1 MYWSSFVRP
10 INELA
15 ASIKKRQERTMINY
29 QLFPKSQQISS
40 DLLAVVNVFHTADNL
55 ISSKTQELS
64 SNEVLAVVADGLE
77 KIGFTIEKSK
87 RKDDKIKIPVLFG
100 RNGNLEKSFDA
111 DGVNLATKTV
121 IEVEAGRGVTNYQF
135 LKDLFQACMMQDIDV
150 LIIAVRNNYK
160 GNSDFETVA
169 TFFDTL
175 YVSGRLTLPLKRIL
189 IIGY

>member
-1 MYWSSFVRP
+1 
-10 INELA
+10 
-15 ASIKKRQERTMINY
+15 MINY

-40 DLLAVVNVFHTADNL
+40 DLLAVVNVFQTNEEV

-77 KIGFTIEKSK
+77 KVGFTIEKSK

-111 DGVNLATKTV
+111 DGVNLTTKTV

-135 LKDLFQACMMQDIDV
+135 LKDLFQACMMQEIDV
-150 LIIAVRNNYK
+150 LIISLRNNYK
-160 GNSDFETVA
+160 GNHDFETVV

>member
-1 MYWSSFVRP
+1 
-10 INELA
+10 
-15 ASIKKRQERTMINY
+15 MINY

-40 DLLAVVNVFHTADNL
+40 DLLAVVNVFQTNEEV

-77 KIGFTIEKSK
+77 KLGFTIEKSK

-111 DGVNLATKTV
+111 DGVNLTTKTV

-135 LKDLFQACMMQDIDV
+135 LKDLFQACMMQEIDV
-150 LIIAVRNNYK
+150 LIISLRNNYK
-160 GNSDFETVA
+160 GNHDFETVV

>member
-1 MYWSSFVRP
+1 
-10 INELA
+10 
-15 ASIKKRQERTMINY
+15 MINY

-40 DLLAVVNVFHTADNL
+40 DLLAVVNTFQTCEKQ
-55 ISSKTQELS
+55 ISSQTKELS

-77 KIGFTIEKSK
+77 KIGFIIEKSK
-87 RKDDKIKIPVLFG
+87 KKEDKIKIPVLFG

-111 DGVNLATKTV
+111 DGVNLTTKTV

-135 LKDLFQACMMQDIDV
+135 LKDLFQACMMQDIEV
-150 LIIAVRNNYK
+150 LIIAIRNNYK
-160 GNSDFETVA
+160 GNSDFETVV

-175 YVSGRLTLPLKRIL
+175 YVSGRLSLPLKRIL

>member
-1 MYWSSFVRP
+1 M
-10 INELA
+10 
-15 ASIKKRQERTMINY
+15 
-29 QLFPKSQQISS
+29 
-40 DLLAVVNVFHTADNL
+40 
-55 ISSKTQELS
+55 
-64 SNEVLAVVADGLE
+64 VAEGLE

-111 DGVNLATKTV
+111 DGVNLTTKTV

-135 LKDLFQACMMQDIDV
+135 LKDLFQACMMQEIDV
-150 LIIAVRNNYK
+150 LIIAIRNNYK
-160 GNSDFETVA
+160 GNSDFETVL

>member
-1 MYWSSFVRP
+1 
-10 INELA
+10 
-15 ASIKKRQERTMINY
+15 MINY

-40 DLLAVVNVFHTADNL
+40 DLLAVVNVFQTNEDS

-64 SNEVLAVVADGLE
+64 SNEVLSVLTDGLE
-77 KIGFTIEKSK
+77 KIGFTVEKSK
-87 RKDDKIKIPVLFG
+87 KKDDKIKIPVLFG

-111 DGVNLATKTV
+111 DGVNLTTKTV

-135 LKDLFQACMMQDIDV
+135 LKDLFQACMMQEIDV
-150 LIIAVRNNYK
+150 LIIAIRNNYK
-160 GNSDFETVA
+160 GNSDFETVV

-175 YVSGRLTLPLKRIL
+175 YASDRLTLPLKRIL

>member
-1 MYWSSFVRP
+1 
-10 INELA
+10 
-15 ASIKKRQERTMINY
+15 MINY
-29 QLFPKSQQISS
+29 QLFPKSHQISS
-40 DLLAVVNVFHTADNL
+40 DLLAVVNVFQTNEEV

-77 KIGFTIEKSK
+77 KLGFTIEKSK

-111 DGVNLATKTV
+111 DGVNLTTKTV

-135 LKDLFQACMMQDIDV
+135 LKDLFQACMMQEIDV
-150 LIIAVRNNYK
+150 LIISLRNNYK
-160 GNSDFETVA
+160 GNHDFETVV